1 MRVAAAL
8 SLIVRPFMGLISKY
22 TPLLDLRLGILTIPA
37 HMLLIVAEGRLGAA
51 LRCTRIFIVVDLGA
65 EGHFWRYLQVRRQPQ
80 VTPNRAVTVFEHH
93 P

>member
-8 SLIVRPFMGLISKY
+8 SLIVRPFVGLISKY

-51 LRCTRIFIVVDLGA
+51 L
-65 EGHFWRYLQVRRQPQ
+65 
-80 VTPNRAVTVFEHH
+80 
-93 P
+93 